1 MAGEYKRVYE
11 ESIYHPEAFWA
22 KAAKEIHWYKPF
34 EKILDRS
41 NRPFYHWFQGGELN
55 TCYNAVDYHVDR
67 GRGDQW
73 AIVFDSPVTG
83 EIRRIT
89 YRELLNSVARFA
101 GVLSEYGANKGDR
114 VIIYMPTIPEI
125 AIAMLGC
132 ARIGAIHSVVFGG
145 FAPEE
150 LAIRI
155 DDAKPRIL
163 ISASCGFEGGKVI
176 GYKPLLDKALEIAN
190 HKAGRC
196 IIYQRRQLQATLIKG
211 RDIDWKEA
219 VSKATAENCV
229 PVASTDPLYIL
240 YTSGTTGAP
249 KGIVR
254 DHGGHAV
261 ALKWSMKY
269 VYGVE
274 PGDVYWA
281 ASDVGWVVG
290 HSYMIYGPL
299 LHGCTSL
306 IYEGKPVGTP
316 DPGAFWRVVSEHR
329 VKVLFT
335 APTAIRAIKREDPK
349 GEFIKKY
356 DLFPLKY
363 LFIVGERLDPD
374 TYSWVSE
381 LLKKPVIDHWW
392 QTETGWPAASNCMGL
407 EPFPIKAGSATKPVP
422 GYQVEILDNEGG
434 ILPPQAEGIVGIK
447 LPLPP
452 GCLMTLWEND
462 SRFKESY
469 IDIFPGYYYTG
480 DGGYFDGEGYLYI
493 MGRVDDVINVAG
505 HRLSTGRM
513 EEVIANHSDVAECAV
528 VGSEIGFPVAFVVL
542 KSDVTRN
549 PDLIVKELLRMVRE
563 QIGTFASLKQ
573 AVVVRRLPKTKS
585 GKILRG
591 TMRRIVDGKKYPI
604 PSTIDDPAIL
614 KEIEKAIKMIQQ
626 DENM

>member
-1 MAGEYKRVYE
+1 MAGEYKRAYE
-11 ESIYHPEAFWA
+11 ESIHQPEAFWE

-34 EKILDRS
+34 EKILDGS
-41 NRPFYHWFQGGELN
+41 NKPFYRWFPGGELN

-73 AIVFDSPVTG
+73 AIVYDSPVTG
-83 EIRRIT
+83 EKRRIT
-89 YRELLNSVARFA
+89 YRELLNSVARFS
-101 GVLSEYGANKGDR
+101 GVLSQYGVKKGDR
-114 VIIYMPTIPEI
+114 VILYMPTIPET

-145 FAPEE
+145 FAPKE
-150 LAIRI
+150 LAVRI
-155 DDAKPRIL
+155 DDAKPKLL
-163 ISASCGFEGGKVI
+163 ICASCGFEGEKVI
-176 GYKPLLDKALEIAN
+176 EYKPLVDKALEIAD
-190 HKAGRC
+190 HKVERC
-196 IIYQRRQLQATLIKG
+196 IIYQRKQSQATLVKG
-211 RDIDWKEA
+211 RDVDWTEA
-219 VSKATAENCV
+219 MSRASMENCG
-229 PVASTDPLYIL
+229 PCASTDPLYIL

-299 LHGCTSL
+299 LHGCTTVM
-306 IYEGKPVGTP
+306 YEGKPVGTP

-356 DLFPLKY
+356 DLSPLKY

-374 TYSWVSE
+374 TYYWVTE

-407 EPFPIKAGSATKPVP
+407 ERFPIKAGSATKPVP
-422 GYQVEILDNEGG
+422 GYQVEILDNEGEV
-434 ILPPQAEGIVGIK
+434 LPPEKEGIVGIK

-462 SRFKESY
+462 SRFQESY
-469 IDIFPGYYYTG
+469 LDIFPGYYYTG
-480 DGGYFDGEGYLYI
+480 DGGFFDRDGYLYI

-505 HRLSTGRM
+505 YRLSTGRM

-528 VGSEIGFPVAFVVL
+528 VGSVTGFPVGFVVL
-542 KSDVTRN
+542 KSDVTRSPN
-549 PDLIVKELLRMVRE
+549 LIVKELLKLVRD
-563 QIGTFASLKQ
+563 QIGTFASLRQ
-573 AVVVRRLPKTKS
+573 AVVVKRLPKTKS

-591 TMRRIVDGKKYPI
+591 TIRRIVDGEKYTV
-604 PSTIDDPAIL
+604 PSTIDDPTAL
-614 KEIEKAIKMIQQ
+614 KEIEKAVKMIQQ
-626 DENM
+626 AK